1 MIFLSVKIILLEI
14 IEKKKK
20 SYSVSFVELGL
31 TVTIW
36 EDHLLSPCK

>member
-14 IEKKKK
+14 IEKK

-31 TVTIW
+31 TVTVW
-36 EDHLLSPCK
+36 EDHILSPCK